1 VTDDTLPTPPWRAP
15 TRNRTVRPAL
25 NRDQIVDAAMRI
37 VAEEGIDA
45 VSMRRVAQVFDT
57 GPSTL
62 YAHIANKDELLQLM
76 IDRIND
82 DIEVPEP
89 DPQRWQEQVKEVAR
103 STYRA
108 LTAHGDVARAALA
121 NIPTGANAL
130 RTAEGL
136 LAIMIA
142 GGLSPRIAGWAMDR
156 IFLYIN
162 ADAYEGALYGA
173 KVRASGKPVDEYV
186 QDFFGQLADYFRSLP
201 PDRFPNFAAHADAL
215 VSGDGDERFEFGLDM
230 LVDGL
235 ARYVGNRD
243 PSGPEHRTMGHGQ
256 GS

>member
-1 VTDDTLPTPPWRAP
+1 VTDDTLPTPPWRTPGRA
-15 TRNRTVRPAL
+15 RNARTARPPL
-25 NRDQIVDAAMRI
+25 DREQIVDAAMRI

-76 IDRIND
+76 IDRVNA
-82 DIEVPEP
+82 DIVVPEP
-89 DPQRWQEQVKEVAR
+89 DPDRWQEQVKEVAR

-121 NIPTGANAL
+121 NIPTGPGAL

-142 GGLSPRIAGWAMDR
+142 GGLPPRVAGWAMDR

-173 KVRASGKPVDEYV
+173 KVQESGKSMDEYV
-186 QDFFGQLADYFRSLP
+186 AAFYGQLRDYFKALP
-201 PDRFPNFAAHADAL
+201 PARFPNLSAHADAL
-215 VSGDGDERFEFGLDM
+215 VSGGGDARFEFGLDM

-235 ARYVGNRD
+235 ARYVGTRD
-243 PSGPEHRTMGHGQ
+243 
-256 GS
+256 